1 MNSKKVKPALIIVL
15 VLIILVTGGYL
26 GAAYYYS
33 GRFSPNTIIDGVDY
47 SGMTPAMA
55 DQYRYEN
62 DSKYTLTITG
72 RDGASAVLN
81 SEDIGLSC
89 SYSKSMNDVLKEEN
103 PLAWGFALI
112 AGYDFKLEQTVSCDH
127 AAINKVLSDID
138 FLKASNMKPPTDAF
152 IGEYDSEKGEYS
164 IVPET
169 EGTAVDMDSL
179 ISSINDAIV
188 SKKVSVDI
196 DKSGCYKEPSVRAD
210 DAELTDKLALLNTYK
225 DTIVNYQY
233 GDKIITVN
241 FDDIHNMID
250 VTKNSV
256 SVSADKVAAFVDAF
270 ADKYDTCGKEME
282 FTTVSGDKLL
292 LKRGN
297 SSGNIFGWKIDREAE
312 ARQLYEDIEKGVTTT
327 RPPML
332 LHEGWT
338 WIDENNDI
346 GDTYVEVNMTL
357 QKVYLVKHN
366 AVVYVT
372 DCVTGRMTSDRMTP
386 EGIYGVKYKA
396 RNATLRGPDYESH
409 VKFWM
414 PFNKG
419 VGLHDALWR
428 GRFGGTIYKRSGSHG
443 CVNLPLKAAEK
454 IYDTVEVGYPV
465 ICYYVP
471 EKTEEEIAA
480 ENAAKEEAAS
490 NVSASASEDTE
501 KTKTVLDLTPVYKK
515 PIEQLKA
522 EESKKY
528 IVEDAE
534 TWKARKDA
542 EAAALSANEALS
554 ANAAVSGNA
563 YIDPVTGVMVTDN
576 AETGVAGV
584 PVIPQDTAVDPAV
597 VDPAA
602 VDPAAAEP
610 VPAVP
615 EIQPVPEA
623 QPAPEA
629 YVPPADQ
636 TQVPEQ

>member
-1 MNSKKVKPALIIVL
+1 MNSKKVNPALIIVL

-33 GRFSPNTIIDGVDY
+33 ERFSPNTIIDGVDY

-55 DQYRYEN
+55 DQTRYQN
-62 DSKYTLTITG
+62 DNKYTLTITG
-72 RDGASAVLN
+72 RDGARAVLN
-81 SEDIGLSC
+81 AEDLGFSC
-89 SYSKSMNDVLKEEN
+89 SYSKSMSEVLKEQN
-103 PLAWGFALI
+103 PFAWGVALV
-112 AGYDFKLEQTVSCDH
+112 AGYDFKLEQTVSCDQ
-127 AAINKVLSDID
+127 AAISKALSDID
-138 FLKASNMKPPTDAF
+138 FLKDSNMEAPTDAF
-152 IGEYDSEKGEYS
+152 IGDYEEEKGEYS

-169 EGTAVDMDSL
+169 EGTTVEMDSL
-179 ISSINDAIV
+179 LNSINDAIV
-188 SKKVSVDI
+188 SKKESI
-196 DKSGCYKEPSVRAD
+196 DLEKSGCYKEPSVRAD
-210 DAELTDKLALLNTYK
+210 DTELTDKLALLNTYK

-250 VTKNSV
+250 VKKDSV

-282 FTTVSGDKLL
+282 FTTVSGDKIL

-357 QKVYLVKHN
+357 QKVYLVQHN

-428 GRFGGTIYKRSGSHG
+428 GRFGGTIYKYSGSHG

-471 EKTEEEIAA
+471 EKTEEERAA
-480 ENAAKEEAAS
+480 EAAAKEESTGNVAAS
-490 NVSASASEDTE
+490 VAEDTEKTE

-554 ANAAVSGNA
+554 ANAAVSGNS
-563 YIDPVTGVMVTDN
+563 YIDPVTGVVVTDN

-584 PVIPQDTAVDPAV
+584 PVVPQGD

-602 VDPAAAEP
+602 VDPAAQT

-615 EIQPVPEA
+615 DAQPVPEA

-629 YVPPADQ
+629 EYVPPADPAPE
-636 TQVPEQ
+636 PEQ